1 MENKKIEELNIK
13 LTVDTSELE
22 DALQKFA
29 KAGQVFNTVAEASP
43 LPATELKEGFAEVRA
58 VPQMPEEKQKLVKML
73 TDHLEFMLDR
83 TRAVG
88 LDSLDAKII
97 CELSKVLADL
107 VG

>member
-1 MENKKIEELNIK
+1 MRNKRIEKLLDELAVKVWKIEDRLSK
-13 LTVDTSELE
+13 S
-22 DALQKFA
+22 A
-29 KAGQVFNTVAEASP
+29 KETRASNTVTEASP